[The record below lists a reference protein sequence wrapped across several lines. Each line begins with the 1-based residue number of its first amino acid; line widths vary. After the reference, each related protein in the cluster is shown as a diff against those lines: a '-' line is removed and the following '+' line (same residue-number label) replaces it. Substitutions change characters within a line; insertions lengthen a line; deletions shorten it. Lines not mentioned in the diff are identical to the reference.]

1 MEFIEF
7 KKLLFKKASA
17 KGFDECE
24 IYYIN
29 RESLSITV
37 YDQEVEKYSLNKTFG
52 LSFRGKIKGKMGYSY
67 TEVMDEEAV
76 DMLIENSIGGAMAIE
91 SEDVQFIYKGDKEY
105 SKVSS
110 YSDKLENL
118 DSQALIK
125 LALDM
130 ERESKSYSDKVVN
143 IGGCSISY
151 GNSNYGIYNTNGLE
165 LTNKSNLISAYVVPI
180 IEVNGEKYDGCGY
193 TTGNCIEDV
202 DPKAI
207 AKYGVEEALSKVGGK
222 SIPSGKY
229 KTLIY
234 NEAMVSLL
242 GAFAG
247 IFDAD
252 ASQKGLSLLKG
263 KEGQRIAADIV
274 TLVDNPL
281 LENGLASTPFDDEG
295 VATFKKEI
303 ISKGK
308 LTTLFHNLKTAHKA
322 GIKTTGNGFKSSYAS
337 PVSIEPT
344 NFYIEKGNKSLK
356 ELTEYIGKGLMV
368 VEFAG
373 LHSGA
378 NSITGDFSIAAK
390 GFYIEDGKKS
400 YPVEQI
406 TVAGNYFEL
415 LKTIEEIGDDL
426 KFPMSSIGSPSL
438 VVKELM
444 VAGK

>member
-1 MEFIEF
+1 MEFLEF
-7 KKLLFKKASA
+7 KELLFKKALS
-17 KGFDECE
+17 KGFGECE
-24 IYYIN
+24 IYYTN

-37 YDQEVEKYSLNKTFG
+37 YEQEVEKYSLNKTFG
-52 LSFRGKIKGKMGYSY
+52 LSFRGKVKGKMGYSY
-67 TEVMDEEAV
+67 TEVMDDAAV
-76 DMLIENSIGGAMAIE
+76 DMLIENAKGGAMSIE
-91 SEDVQFIYKGDKEY
+91 SEDIQFIYEGDKEY
-105 SKVSS
+105 NKVKS
-110 YSDKLENL
+110 YSEKLENL

-130 ERESKSYSDKVVN
+130 EKEAKAYSDKVVN
-143 IGGCSISY
+143 IGACNIAY

-193 TTGNCIEDV
+193 TTANCIDEV

-242 GAFAG
+242 GTFAG

-252 ASQKGLSLLKG
+252 AAQKGLSLLKG
-263 KEGQRIAADIV
+263 KEGEKIASDIV
-274 TLVDNPL
+274 TFVDNPL
-281 LENGLASTPFDDEG
+281 LENGLSSTPFDDEG

-308 LTTLFHNLKTAHKA
+308 LITLFHNLKTAYKA
-322 GIKTTGNGFKSSYAS
+322 GIKTTGNGFKGSYAS
-337 PVSIEPT
+337 PVSIAPT
-344 NFYIEKGNKSLK
+344 NFYIEKGDKSLE
-356 ELTEYIGKGLMV
+356 ELIEYIGEGLMV

-378 NSITGDFSIAAK
+378 NPITGDFSLAAK
-390 GFYIEDGKKS
+390 GFYIEAGKKS

-415 LKTIEEIGDDL
+415 LKIIEEIGNDL